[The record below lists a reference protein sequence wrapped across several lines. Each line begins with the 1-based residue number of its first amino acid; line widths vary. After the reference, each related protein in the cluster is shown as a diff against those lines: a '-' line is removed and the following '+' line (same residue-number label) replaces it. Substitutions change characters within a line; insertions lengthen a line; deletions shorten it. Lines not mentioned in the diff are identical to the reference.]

1 MDQFHLIIEDEF
13 YYFINFS
20 WIPLSLG
27 DGFLQKDQTMN
38 HTVMDIDFKSRFTRV
53 NDGMPFPLHPS
64 EGPGAGLNGETSVM
78 N

>member
-1 MDQFHLIIEDEF
+1 MSFIISSISHGF
-13 YYFINFS
+13 
-20 WIPLSLG
+20 IPLSLS

-53 NDGMPFPLHPS
+53 NDGMLFPLHPF
-64 EGPGAGLNGETSVM
+64 EGPGAVLNGETSVM